1 MGKIDGFVPF
11 RPAVMTIVTEAY
23 YDMRQR
29 ESEHATKE
37 APERKETSTEDIMD
51 RLYELES
58 KLNGQDNK

>member
-1 MGKIDGFVPF
+1 MGKNDAFVLI
-11 RPAVMTIVTEAY
+11 RPAVMTIATKEY

-37 APERKETSTEDIMD
+37 APERKYTSTEDIMD

-58 KLNGQDNK
+58 KLNGQD